1 MNLNQFAQMRGFQ
14 QAHAHVG
21 APFLDHFLN
30 GEKGDELREE
40 LKLKRIQFDTMPQ
53 LYEKLEGVCSLL
65 ECSKREFLELAVWD
79 AIERA
84 QEVFENSFKEA
95 SGRDISDAYGVKEVE

>member
-1 MNLNQFAQMRGFQ
+1 MNLHQFAQMRGLQ
-14 QAHAHVG
+14 TAHASVG

-53 LYEKLEGVCSLL
+53 LYDKLESVCSLL

-84 QEVFENSFKEA
+84 EQVYQDSFKEA
-95 SGRDISDAYGVKEVE
+95 TGRELSEVFPAKEVE